1 MFAKSL
7 VESKIFIDVKD
18 SKTIIAF
25 LDNRKKDSEQK
36 QITTWNDYLWRLKM
50 FYRWLYNVK
59 LKGNNNQR
67 NYYNICN
74 WKTPDFVTINKKK
87 TKRLNPY
94 NESDIWDKEKLL
106 SIIKHEPYKKNKAIL
121 TLL

>member
-87 TKRLNPY
+87 TKQTRIPFY
-94 NESDIWDKEKLL
+94 FLL
-106 SIIKHEPYKKNKAIL
+106 SRLCTCQFEIWYVTFKN
-121 TLL
+121 